1 MISPVG
7 PRSSRPAPRPGFT
20 LVEVLVALMLVAVGL
35 LGVAGSSAIALR
47 AANAAVREQAAISRA
62 RTRLALIEA
71 AGCAGAASGDHDVE
85 AGLEDRWTVEPLAGG
100 ARLVDVS
107 ADWDD
112 VGRRRTVTLRSALL
126 C

>member
-7 PRSSRPAPRPGFT
+7 ARSSRSAPRRGFT
-20 LVEVLVALMLVAVGL
+20 LVEVLVALVVVAVGL

-47 AANAAVREQAAISRA
+47 AANAAVREQAAVSRA
-62 RTRLALIEA
+62 RTRLALIES
-71 AGCAGAASGDHDVE
+71 AGCVGAASGEHRVA
-85 AGLEDRWTVEPLAGG
+85 AGLSDKWSVGPLANG

>member
-1 MISPVG
+1 MVHP
-7 PRSSRPAPRPGFT
+7 PERPCSRNAPRRGFT
-20 LVEVLVALMLVAVGL
+20 VVEVLAALVVVAVGM
-35 LGVAGSSAIALR
+35 LGVAGSSALALR

-62 RTRLALIEA
+62 RTRLALIEST
-71 AGCAGAASGDHDVE
+71 GCGGAVSGEHRVASG
-85 AGLEDRWTVEPLAGG
+85 LKDRWTVGPPAYGV
-100 ARLVDVS
+100 RRVDVS

>member
-1 MISPVG
+1 MVHPAEH
-7 PRSSRPAPRPGFT
+7 PRSRNAARRGFT
-20 LVEVLVALMLVAVGL
+20 VVEVLAALVVVAVGL

-47 AANAAVREQAAISRA
+47 AANAAEREQGAISRA
-62 RTRLALIEA
+62 RTRLALIEST
-71 AGCAGAASGDHDVE
+71 GCGGAASGGRHL
-85 AGLEDRWTVEPLAGG
+85 AIGLTDRWVVGPLAHRV
-100 ARLVDVS
+100 RLVDVS